1 MFSNLDRIGA
11 TVLSHHTDDFSL
23 VSAFL
28 LFSIGC
34 LNIILG
40 LIFRESAKKK
50 RSIVGWREEAKGIL
64 PSGDRPVFPGP
75 AASFVSSVFGSEKTH
90 EESSE
95 LGTGR
100 NNSTGFG
107 FGRQGEKT
115 AGLKGG
121 PLFLFFPHQGHV
133 NLRLR

>member
-1 MFSNLDRIGA
+1 M
-11 TVLSHHTDDFSL
+11 
-23 VSAFL
+23 
-28 LFSIGC
+28 
-34 LNIILG
+34 
-40 LIFRESAKKK
+40 
-50 RSIVGWREEAKGIL
+50 GWREEAKGIL
-64 PSGDRPVFPGP
+64 PSGP

-121 PLFLFFPHQGHV
+121 SPIPLFFFSTKDM
-133 NLRLR
+133 